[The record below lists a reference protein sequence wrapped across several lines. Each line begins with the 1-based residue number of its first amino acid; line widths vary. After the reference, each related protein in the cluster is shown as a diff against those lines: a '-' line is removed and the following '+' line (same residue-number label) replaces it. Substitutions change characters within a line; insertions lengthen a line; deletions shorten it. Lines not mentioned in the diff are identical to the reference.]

1 MKQKQPT
8 YSIIS
13 KALHIVTI
21 LCIVSLALFS
31 SCTFRKAVQHQIGV
45 SSQKN
50 PSKVTVNTSN
60 SCYFSNV
67 EITKQ
72 TTKRTI
78 GDLQN
83 IPQNHFSFL
92 SFSQDYTALLSVLKP
107 DLVTQTKIPLYILYR
122 KFKTPL

>member
-1 MKQKQPT
+1 MKQKQAT

-45 SSQKN
+45 SSPKN
-50 PSKVTVNTSN
+50 PSKVTVTSIN
-60 SCYFSNV
+60 SCHFSSTQSTQQN
-67 EITKQ
+67 
-72 TTKRTI
+72 TKRTL
-78 GDLQN
+78 GDLQS
-83 IPQNHFSFL
+83 IPQNYFSSL
-92 SFSQDYTALLSVLKP
+92 SFTQAYTALVCVLKP

-122 KFKTPL
+122 KFKTQL